1 MIQSIRDLKSR
12 YALKIK
18 YISSSKENLELLSNI
33 RIILTSNKMQLLQKQ
48 QFVNYINKI
57 LNIYAKQQNFI
68 FNILRFLSKNIENMH
83 SSLAN

>member
-68 FNILRFLSKNIENMH
+68 FNILRFLSKNIGNMH